1 MLFCDLRRD
10 FARFAGNASGSRA
23 RRLLECLRSPGLYAA
38 AVYRLGHWALG
49 RPAWARVVLDPAYFV
64 LNLLVQ
70 ILWGIEISRR
80 ARLGPGL
87 YIGHFGGITVGSGI
101 VAGANLAISQN
112 VTLGSW
118 EKGEGPLSPRIGD
131 DVYIAPGARVFGDIT
146 IGSNARI
153 GANAVVYGD
162 IPENAVVA
170 LDPGYRVISLRGN
183 RRLAA

>member
-1 MLFCDLRRD
+1 MLFPDMRQD
-10 FARFAGNASGSRA
+10 FARFADNASGSRA
-23 RRLLECLRSPGLYAA
+23 RRLLACLRAPGLHAA
-38 AVYRLGHWALG
+38 VVYRLGNWALG
-49 RPAWARVVLDPAYFV
+49 RPAWARVLLDPVYVA
-64 LNLLVQ
+64 LHLIVQ
-70 ILWGIEISRR
+70 VFWGIEISRH

-87 YIGHFGGITVGSGI
+87 YIGHFGGITVGSGV
-101 VAGANLAISQN
+101 VAGANLALSQN

-146 IGSNARI
+146 IGSNVRI

-162 IPENAVVA
+162 VPENAVVA
-170 LDPGYRVISLRGN
+170 LDPGYRVVSMRGN